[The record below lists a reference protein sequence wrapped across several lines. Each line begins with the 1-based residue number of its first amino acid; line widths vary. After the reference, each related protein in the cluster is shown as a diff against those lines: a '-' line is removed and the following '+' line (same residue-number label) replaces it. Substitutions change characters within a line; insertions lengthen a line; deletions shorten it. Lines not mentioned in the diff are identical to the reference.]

1 VEKKKGTSE
10 KSLSVQ
16 GGGGQEEV
24 VGRRSENPL
33 SSSGSEHTAGRISAF
48 RCLLV
53 DLGKI
58 RHGCYHRSYQT

>member
-1 VEKKKGTSE
+1 
-10 KSLSVQ
+10 
-16 GGGGQEEV
+16 